1 MLRLLTLK
9 DYLKV
14 MTVDE
19 QERIFRDG
27 QAFTIEDI
35 ERWQALLASYEQTYT
50 EIFTKAMN
58 RNGRIKKTE

>member
-35 ERWQALLASYEQTYT
+35 ERWRALLASYEQTYT

>member
-14 MTVDE
+14 MTVEE

-27 QAFTIEDI
+27 HAFTIEDI
-35 ERWQALLASYEQTYT
+35 ERWRALLASREQTYT

-58 RNGRIKKTE
+58 RNGRIEKTE

>member
-14 MTVDE
+14 MSVDE
-19 QERIFRDG
+19 QERIFRDV

-35 ERWQALLASYEQTYT
+35 ERWRALLASREQTYE
-50 EIFTKAMN
+50 EIFTNAMN
-58 RNGRIKKTE
+58 RNGRIKEIE

>member
-27 QAFTIEDI
+27 QPFTIEDI
-35 ERWQALLASYEQTYT
+35 ERWRALLASREQTYE
-50 EIFTKAMN
+50 EIFTNAMN
-58 RNGRIKKTE
+58 RNGRIKEIE

>member
-1 MLRLLTLK
+1 MLRLLTLE

-27 QAFTIEDI
+27 QPFTAEDI
-35 ERWQALLASYEQTYT
+35 ERWRALLASREQTYT
-50 EIFTKAMN
+50 EIFTNAMN
-58 RNGRIKKTE
+58 RNGRIKETE